1 MCVYSEHSEICV
13 LEFFGTWSY
22 LGRFEVTE
30 NFYLLSC
37 IGSFKL
43 YTVLFFFITFKI
55 ESAKSNYKNKF
66 LMVFRVD
73 ELNLDYKEVRI
84 GIY

>member
-1 MCVYSEHSEICV
+1 M
-13 LEFFGTWSY
+13 
-22 LGRFEVTE
+22 
-30 NFYLLSC
+30 
-37 IGSFKL
+37 
-43 YTVLFFFITFKI
+43 VLFFFITFKI